1 MHFTLEVSGGKDPK
15 TNEWRKPI
23 YADCTAFGELH
34 IFIFDLSYSMQISWY
49 FSGYMKGED
58 HGNTRI

>member
-1 MHFTLEVSGGKDPK
+1 M
-15 TNEWRKPI
+15 PI
-23 YADCTAFGELH
+23 VLRSENYTALF
-34 IFIFDLSYSMQISWY
+34 FDLSYSMQISWY